1 MELVPLNRIK
11 SLSTLVPPKATRG
24 ATFLNGTFRK
34 EHPVEYMVIF
44 TTITA
49 KARSR
54 LVERARTEAGL
65 GLLGFSLRPQFS
77 TRLLEVEAAFR
88 YLSNLGLKR
97 SAKNYNGLH
106 FALSPRAGPIPPYQH
121 QHQHLLARLF
131 L

>member
-1 MELVPLNRIK
+1 
-11 SLSTLVPPKATRG
+11 
-24 ATFLNGTFRK
+24 
-34 EHPVEYMVIF
+34 MVIF
-44 TTITA
+44 PTITA

-54 LVERARTEAGL
+54 LVERARSEAGL

-88 YLSNLGLKR
+88 YFSNLGLKR

-121 QHQHLLARLF
+121 QHQNQLARLF